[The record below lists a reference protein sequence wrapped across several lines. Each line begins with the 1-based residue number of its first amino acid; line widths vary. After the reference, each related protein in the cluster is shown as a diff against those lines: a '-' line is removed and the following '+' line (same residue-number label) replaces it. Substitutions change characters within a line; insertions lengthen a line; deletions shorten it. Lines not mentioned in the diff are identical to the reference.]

1 LTWSKIVVGTRTH
14 LLGLPTRAKQR
25 LPHLSN
31 ADLGVLDGLVRE
43 SLEELADG
51 RGAGEATS

>member
-1 LTWSKIVVGTRTH
+1 VVGTRTH